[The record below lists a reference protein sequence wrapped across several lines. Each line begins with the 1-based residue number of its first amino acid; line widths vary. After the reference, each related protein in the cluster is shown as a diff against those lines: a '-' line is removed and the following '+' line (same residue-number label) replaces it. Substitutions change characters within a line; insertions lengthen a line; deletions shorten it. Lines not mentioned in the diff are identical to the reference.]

1 MPNNINKDTKN
12 IRIAKFIA
20 KAGAYSRRDA
30 EKLIFEGKVE
40 INGRTIDSPAIFVSQ
55 KDKILADG
63 KIIKLNETTRIWL
76 LNKPKGYI
84 TTSKDPQKRKEVFD
98 LLPSKIDH
106 LIPIGRLDL
115 NTEGLLLFTNNG
127 DFSRYMEHPKNK
139 IIRKYKIKVRGK
151 VEKEKIDEINGEMI
165 INNIK
170 YKIINAELMS
180 YSQSNSWLTIEIAEG
195 KNREVRKIF
204 EYLGIQINRL
214 IRIKFGPFELGQI
227 KKGEY
232 IELNKKEVPTKL
244 KKIGF
249 QG

>member
-1 MPNNINKDTKN
+1 MPNNINKVTKN

-170 YKIINAELMS
+170 YLS
-180 YSQSNSWLTIEIAEG
+180 
-195 KNREVRKIF
+195 
-204 EYLGIQINRL
+204 L
-214 IRIKFGPFELGQI
+214 IHI
-227 KKGEY
+227 
-232 IELNKKEVPTKL
+232 
-244 KKIGF
+244 
-249 QG
+249 

>member
-1 MPNNINKDTKN
+1 M
-12 IRIAKFIA
+12 
-20 KAGAYSRRDA
+20 
-30 EKLIFEGKVE
+30 
-40 INGRTIDSPAIFVSQ
+40 
-55 KDKILADG
+55 DG
-63 KIIKLNETTRIWL
+63 KIIKPSEITRIWL

-98 LLPSKIDH
+98 LLPSNIDH

-151 VEKEKIDEINGEMI
+151 VKKEKINEINGEMI

-204 EYLGIQINRL
+204 EHLDIQINRL

-227 KKGEY
+227 KKGEF
-232 IELNKKEVPTKL
+232 IELNKKEVPPKL

-249 QG
+249 KG

>member
-1 MPNNINKDTKN
+1 MTH
-12 IRIAKFIA
+12 
-20 KAGAYSRRDA
+20 
-30 EKLIFEGKVE
+30 L
-40 INGRTIDSPAIFVSQ
+40 Q
-55 KDKILADG
+55 HLQILVDG
-63 KIIKLNETTRIWL
+63 KIIKPNEITRIWL

-98 LLPSKIDH
+98 LLPSNIDH

-151 VEKEKIDEINGEMI
+151 VKKEKINEINGEMI

-204 EYLGIQINRL
+204 EHLDIQINRL

-227 KKGEY
+227 KKGEF
-232 IELNKKEVPTKL
+232 IELNKKEVPPKL

-249 QG
+249 KG